1 MDSKQKAKK
10 KAEDLKDEL
19 EALFGGEFRTLCNC
33 GYAGSFDI
41 HRYGTPTVYIGGSI
55 FSDSYYVTVWDK
67 ENGKQHL
74 YNSGY
79 KAITKAE
86 MINALSG
93 VMKRKEL
100 PQKQMELF

>member
-1 MDSKQKAKK
+1 MDEQKAVQ
-10 KAEDLKDEL
+10 KANQLKSEL
-19 EALFGGEFRTLCNC
+19 ETLFGGEFRTLCNC

-55 FSDSYYVTVWDK
+55 FSDSYFVTVWDK
-67 ENGKQHL
+67 ENGKQYL
-74 YNSGY
+74 CNSGY
-79 KAITKAE
+79 KSITKAE

-93 VMKRKEL
+93 VMKRKER